1 MGRSD
6 GATTGGSA
14 LRARLRAAGPMVALL
29 CLVVGVLA
37 GLAVLP
43 ARTWKMQRDNLVE
56 AEAELDRVEA
66 EVAEL
71 EAELTELQTDAA
83 VERLAREHFDL
94 VYPGDESYV
103 ILDPEAP

>member
-1 MGRSD
+1 MI
-6 GATTGGSA
+6 A
-14 LRARLRAAGPMVALL
+14 
-29 CLVVGVLA
+29 LVVGVLA

-43 ARTWKMQRDNLVE
+43 ARTWKAQQADLTE
-56 AEAELDRVEA
+56 AEAELAETEA

-71 EAELTELQTDAA
+71 TAELEELETDAA

-103 ILDPEAP
+103 IVEPDSP